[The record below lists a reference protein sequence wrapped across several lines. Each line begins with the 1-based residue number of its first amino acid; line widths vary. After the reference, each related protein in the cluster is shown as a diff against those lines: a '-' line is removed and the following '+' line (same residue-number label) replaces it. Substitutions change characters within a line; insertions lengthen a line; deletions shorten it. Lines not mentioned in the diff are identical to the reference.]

1 SAVTPFKVAAESDS
15 LQQLVAGHQGAIES
29 FTVGRRIFQV
39 GEIAQYWSAS
49 KQQWLKCRVCRL
61 ASDGRR
67 VVIDKQ
73 LTGCTA
79 RVEVS
84 DIIQAGDAHGDKP
97 LAAFDVLEKGIYHV
111 FDGHS

>member
-1 SAVTPFKVAAESDS
+1 TPIKVAAESDS
-15 LQQLVAGHQGAIES
+15 LQQLVAGHLGAIES

-39 GEIAQYWSAS
+39 GEYWSAS

-79 RVEVS
+79 KVEAS

-97 LAAFDVLEKGIYHV
+97 LAAFEVLEKGIYHV